1 MEVTT
6 RSESQYF
13 IIQVSGELDANS
25 AIQLD
30 EELLKAIEAKHPKIL
45 IDGNELKYISSP
57 GIGVFT
63 SKIEDCKQYNI
74 ALVIFGL
81 NETVSNVFK
90 ILGLD
95 QILSIAPN
103 LDAAKNLAND
113 VR

>member
-13 IIQVSGELDANS
+13 IIRVSGELDANS

-30 EELLKAIEAKHPKIL
+30 EELSKAIEERHPKIL

-63 SKIEDCKQYNI
+63 SKIEDCKQNNI
-74 ALVIFGL
+74 SLVIYGL
-81 NETVSNVFK
+81 NETVANVFK

-95 QILSIAPN
+95 QILSIAPDIN
-103 LDAAKNLAND
+103 AAKTLAND